1 MQFMK
6 QILISLPLPPDK
18 LHPNARPIL
27 RERARLTKQYRAAAF
42 YAAIDAMNRAGW
54 SPRPNWKRASVKA
67 CFTFTT
73 NRRRDRDN
81 LIGWLKA
88 AFDGLADS
96 GLIDND
102 SGLTH
107 LPPEH
112 SVGPKPGV
120 VLTVTKGA

>member
-1 MQFMK
+1 MTT
-6 QILISLPLPPDK
+6 ILISLPLPPAK
-18 LHPNARPIL
+18 LHPNRRPIHQ
-27 RERARLTKQYRAAAF
+27 ERARLTKQYRAAAR

-54 SPRPNWKRASVKA
+54 RAAPRWKRATVLA
-67 CFTFTT
+67 VFAFRT

-81 LIGWLKA
+81 LLAWLKS

-107 LPPEH
+107 LPPEQYEA
-112 SVGPKPGV
+112 GIAERPGV
-120 VLTVTKGA
+120 VLTVTKEA